1 MGTRSVRE
9 GTRSKNAES
18 PNFELGGFSAAGLM
32 EAVWC
37 YLRSCFF
44 KPAAQSLL
52 QSCIHCVDL
61 DSCMK
66 TTVGVCLRGSSSPPL
81 VMSFRSRFDEKR
93 FSWLRGGSSCR
104 GFSVD
109 ERIEIRGSSS

>member
-1 MGTRSVRE
+1 MRE

-18 PNFELGGFSAAGLM
+18 PNLELGGFSAAGLM
-32 EAVWC
+32 KAVWC
-37 YLRSCFF
+37 YLRSCFP

-52 QSCIHCVDL
+52 QSCIHCDDL
-61 DSCMK
+61 DNCMK
-66 TTVGVCLRGSSSPPL
+66 TTVGVCLRGSSSLPL

-93 FSWLRGGSSCR
+93 FSRLRRGSSCR

-109 ERIEIRGSSS
+109 ERIEIRCSSS